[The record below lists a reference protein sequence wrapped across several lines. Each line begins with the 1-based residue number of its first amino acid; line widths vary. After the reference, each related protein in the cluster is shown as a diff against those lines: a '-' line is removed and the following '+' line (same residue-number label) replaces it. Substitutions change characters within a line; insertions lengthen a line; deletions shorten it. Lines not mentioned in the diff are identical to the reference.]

1 MDFRQW
7 EVGND
12 VSKKGYDLANYKYDA
27 NPGAHGRYYEYDTP
41 NGKVVTVEHTSDGV
55 PHYHAGRAKPSADPF
70 TYDFKKIDIKT
81 LLFLIKMN
89 IFTMVIKER
98 DNYE

>member
-12 VSKKGYDLANYKYDA
+12 VSKKEYNLANYKYDA

-41 NGKVVTVEHTSDGV
+41 NGKVVIVEHTSDGV
-55 PHYHAGRAKPSADPF
+55 PHYHAGRAKPGADPF
-70 TYDFKKIDIKT
+70 TYDFKNNRYQ
-81 LLFLIKMN
+81 N
-89 IFTMVIKER
+89 IAIPDKNEHIYYG
-98 DNYE
+98 N